1 MSPTFLAAM
10 IVSRQVF
17 EALEGHLRN
26 LDPISQAIVSGI
38 ENYYQRD
45 SSAQYVD
52 PDILEQLVCGQINS
66 DKHKQEISAI
76 LTVVRD
82 LAPNVSDV
90 NVRELARSWKRTAL
104 GRELATKLASSQ
116 HGEVSGLM
124 EQYITLC
131 GEEEK
136 EERLSFDDIFGELED
151 PKTAMPLGPKAFNDM
166 LDGGARGGD
175 HICIFGRSNAG
186 KSLVSIDFSCRLAT
200 LGKRGIYL
208 ENEDRLKRTT
218 RRFWTNLT
226 GMTKEE
232 ILSNKKKAR
241 QIADQMGINNIVI
254 QDINPGTVGQ
264 ITGMVRTYKPDFIVV
279 NQIRNLSLGGAS
291 SMTEKLER
299 AAIGMRNL
307 CKKENILVISVTQ
320 AGDSATNKL
329 VLDQSDIDNS
339 KTGLP
344 SQMDL
349 MVGVGVNDECESNN
363 TRVLSTCKNK
373 LSGDNGHV
381 VVKID
386 KRLSKIITE

>member
-1 MSPTFLAAM
+1 MNPTFLAAM

-26 LDPISQAIVSGI
+26 LDPISQAIVTGI

-52 PDILEQLVCGQINS
+52 PDILEQLVCSQINS
-66 DKHKQEISAI
+66 DKHKQEIGAI
-76 LTVVRD
+76 LTVVRE

-116 HGEVSGLM
+116 HGEVSSLM

-131 GEEEK
+131 GDEEK

-151 PKTAMPLGPKAFNDM
+151 RSTLMPLGPKAFTDM
-166 LDGGARGGD
+166 MDGGMRGGD

-186 KSLVSIDFSCRLAT
+186 KSLVSIDFTCRLAT

-241 QIADQMGINNIVI
+241 EIAEQMGINNIMI
-254 QDINPGTVGQ
+254 RDINPGTVGQ
-264 ITGMVRTYKPDFIVV
+264 ITGMVRQVKPDFIVV
-279 NQIRNLSLGGAS
+279 NQIRNIAIGNAS

-299 AAIGMRNL
+299 ASIGMRNL
-307 CKKENILVISVTQ
+307 CKKADIGLISVTQ
-320 AGDSATNKL
+320 AGDSASNKL

-344 SQMDL
+344 GQMDA
-349 MVGVGVNDECESNN
+349 MIGVGTNDECESNN
-363 TRVLSTCKNK
+363 TRVLSLPKNK
-373 LSGDNGHV
+373 LGGDTGHLV
-381 VVKID
+381 IKID
-386 KRLSKIITE
+386 KQLSKIITE